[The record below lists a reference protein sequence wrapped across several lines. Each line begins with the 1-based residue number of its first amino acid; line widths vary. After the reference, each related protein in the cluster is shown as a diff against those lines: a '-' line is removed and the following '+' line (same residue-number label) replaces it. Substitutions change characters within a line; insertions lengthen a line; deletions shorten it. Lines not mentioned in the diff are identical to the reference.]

1 MIRAENAFVVSV
13 FSPCKVN
20 ECMSKT
26 GELYNRDY
34 RAWANRQIDALSAG
48 RFTDLDIAHLL
59 EELGDMGRSERNEL
73 ENRLVVLLAHLL
85 KWQFQYDRLTD
96 RWKEFKGDSWRS
108 TIVEQRDR
116 IARRLDK
123 SPRLK
128 PELSGLIEE
137 AYNDAAG
144 LAAKETAIHMDCF
157 PSVCPYTQEQILDEK
172 FFPEHSDSTSYGPG
186 SGSKGLG
193 SNRARVKS
201 SIVSFCGT
209 C

>member
-85 KWQFQYDRLTD
+85 KWQIQYDRLTD

-116 IARRLDK
+116 IVSRLDK
-123 SPRLK
+123 SPGLK
-128 PELSGLIEE
+128 PGLSGLIEE
-137 AYNDAAG
+137 A
-144 LAAKETAIHMDCF
+144 
-157 PSVCPYTQEQILDEK
+157 
-172 FFPEHSDSTSYGPG
+172 
-186 SGSKGLG
+186 
-193 SNRARVKS
+193 
-201 SIVSFCGT
+201 
-209 C
+209 